1 MKKKGLSPSY
11 MPYYHKNNMG
21 HNKVN
26 LDRGVHKY
34 SIWSIRCVIRSIDMV
49 KWISESLFWCLNIL
63 R

>member
-34 SIWSIRCVIRSIDMV
+34 SIWSIRCVIRSIDRYGKMD
-49 KWISESLFWCLNIL
+49 I
-63 R
+63 